1 MARGR
6 AREGACVTN
15 VTRPAIQHRATVCAP
30 KAGARAGCAPVNL
43 QRKEANDAVPADRCI
58 APLESKNTYL
68 SLNVKRKCALTSS
81 SQDGGVVCMLFL

>member
-30 KAGARAGCAPVNL
+30 KAGARAVS
-43 QRKEANDAVPADRCI
+43 VV
-58 APLESKNTYL
+58 APLSIYNERRQTTQFPPT
-68 SLNVKRKCALTSS
+68 VALRHWKARIRTL
-81 SQDGGVVCMLFL
+81 V